1 MEHLSVVLESTGGAA
16 EHIGGLGEFQLQGS
30 YGGRPSYLQ
39 RDVEGSKK
47 TFLYYESDAWYVSP
61 TLGGT
66 AAWLWNS
73 QDTQDPPAD
82 KWNYSNSGFHADPS
96 LVLRGGPL
104 EPCREVKVAA
114 TGEVRRLKG
123 DCLGSYLPT
132 GRWSQ
137 GRPVYRQVT
146 AS

>member
-1 MEHLSVVLESTGGAA
+1 MVLESTGGAA
-16 EHIGGLGEFQLQGS
+16 EYTGGRLGEFQLQGS
-30 YGGRPSYLQ
+30 YGGRPNYLQ
-39 RDVEGSKK
+39 RNEEGRKE
-47 TFLYYESDAWYVSP
+47 TFLYYESGAWYVSS
-61 TLGGT
+61 TLGAT
-66 AAWLWNS
+66 VAWLKNS

-82 KWNYSNSGFHADPS
+82 NWNYAKLGSFHTDPS
-96 LVLRGGPL
+96 LVLRGGRL
-104 EPCREVKVAA
+104 EPCREVKVTA
-114 TGEVRRLKG
+114 TGEARRLQG